1 MPSFLVADNIRAEL
15 ARRRILQS
23 DLGELLGLTNQAMSR
38 RLRGEVPFRDAEL
51 AKIAEHLGVE
61 VSVLFRASA

>member
-1 MPSFLVADNIRAEL
+1 MSGFLVADNVRAEL

-23 DLGELLGLTNQAMSR
+23 DLADLLDLTKQSISR
-38 RLRGEVPFRDAEL
+38 RLCGEVPFRDAEL

-61 VSVLFRASA
+61 VSVLFRVSA